1 METER
6 RNSLMTV
13 ALVLQP
19 MGAGAFWSFKHHWEG
34 IHDTRAEK
42 LVSRTKAMFS
52 FNLLPFTHRCSI
64 NTQIGD
70 NVTDRK
76 RCRFRFRSNINA
88 PLKGRG
94 RGLNVKLN
102 IISNNMFYPLIK
114 T

>member
-1 METER
+1 
-6 RNSLMTV
+6 
-13 ALVLQP
+13 
-19 MGAGAFWSFKHHWEG
+19 
-34 IHDTRAEK
+34 
-42 LVSRTKAMFS
+42 MFS

-64 NTQIGD
+64 NTQIG
-70 NVTDRK
+70 NNATDRK
-76 RCRFRFRSNINA
+76 RCRFRFRSNLNA